1 MDKQGPPSSGSS
13 DASDILDM
21 RDEEGW
27 EDAEPDVEETQFIS
41 LMDDEVFTDIMQML
55 NHCKEKHNLDFLGL
69 RSKLGLDFYGNI
81 KLVNY
86 LRSQVHSG
94 KPIPSDLT
102 RKEFDD
108 EKYLKP
114 VLEDDAVLF
123 TLDDLP
129 EVDEIPYEADAQD
142 KGKGVEK
149 DSGSLIARVS
159 ELEEELRRV
168 HTQFSDYRDT
178 VKTTLDKK
186 WNEAGQSGSAVPK
199 EEKRDDDSH
208 YFSSYSYNGNVVCQR
223 TETLLSPSRHS

>member
-1 MDKQGPPSSGSS
+1 MEKGAPASSGSS

-41 LMDDEVFTDIMQML
+41 LMDDEVFTDMMQML
-55 NHCKEKHNLDFLGL
+55 NHCKEKHNIDFLDI
-69 RSKLGLDFYGNI
+69 RSRLGLDFYGNI

-94 KPIPSDLT
+94 KRIPSDIA
-102 RKEFDD
+102 RKDFDD
-108 EKYLKP
+108 DKYLKP

-129 EVDEIPYEADAQD
+129 EVVEIPNEADAQD
-142 KGKGVEK
+142 KGKGVER
-149 DSGSLIARVS
+149 DSGGLIARVS

-168 HTQFSDYRDT
+168 HSQFANYRDT

-186 WNEAGQSGSAVPK
+186 WEEPGVSGSAAPQ
-199 EEKRDDDSH
+199 EKRDDDSH
-208 YFSSYSYNGNVVCQR
+208 YFSSYSYNGKF
-223 TETLLSPSRHS
+223 SFF

>member
-1 MDKQGPPSSGSS
+1 MSKMEREAPGSSGSS

-21 RDEEGW
+21 KDEEGW

-41 LMDDEVFTDIMQML
+41 LMDDEVFTDLTQML
-55 NHCKEKHNLDFLGL
+55 DHCKAKHNLDFLEI
-69 RSKLGLDFYGNI
+69 RSRLGLDFYGNI

-94 KPIPSDLT
+94 KPIPSEITKQD
-102 RKEFDD
+102 FDD

-129 EVDEIPYEADAQD
+129 EVVEIHDEVNVQD
-142 KGKGVEK
+142 KGKGVER

-159 ELEEELRRV
+159 ELEEELRKV
-168 HTQFSDYRDT
+168 HSQFSDYRDT

-186 WNEAGQSGSAVPK
+186 WNEASANESAAPI

-208 YFSSYSYNGNVVCQR
+208 YFSSYSYNGNY
-223 TETLLSPSRHS
+223 

>member
-1 MDKQGPPSSGSS
+1 MDKDAPTSSGSS

-41 LMDDEVFTDIMQML
+41 LMDDEVFTDLTQML
-55 NHCKEKHNLDFLGL
+55 DHCKAKHNLDFLDI
-69 RSKLGLDFYGNI
+69 RSRLGLDFYGNI

-94 KPIPSDLT
+94 KPVPSEIT
-102 RKEFDD
+102 RKDFDD

-129 EVDEIPYEADAQD
+129 EVAEIPVEESTAQD
-142 KGKGVEK
+142 KGKGVER
-149 DSGSLIARVS
+149 DSGVLIARVS

-168 HTQFSDYRDT
+168 QSQFSDYRDT

-186 WNEAGQSGSAVPK
+186 WEEPSASGSAAPK

-208 YFSSYSYNGNVVCQR
+208 YFSSYSYNGIFGLCLISEVR
-223 TETLLSPSRHS
+223 